1 MGMDRDR
8 DILSILRKIKAK
20 ENNPAVIVKIFLY
33 LLPDTTGFI
42 IKYFIRRRKKVFA
55 VRAINIR
62 HGLDSNIKPRW
73 GQISRKG
80 GKRKAR
86 RAYGCADAR

>member
-1 MGMDRDR
+1 M
-8 DILSILRKIKAK
+8 KAYK
-20 ENNPAVIVKIFLY
+20 NNAAVIVKIFLY

-55 VRAINIR
+55 VRAFNIR
-62 HGLDSNIKPRW
+62 HCFKNALVPCRG
-73 GQISRKG
+73 GISRKG

>member
-33 LLPDTTGFI
+33 LLPDRTGI
-42 IKYFIRRRKKVFA
+42 VIEYFIRRRKKVFA
-55 VRAINIR
+55 VRAFNIR
-62 HGLDSNIKPRW
+62 
-73 GQISRKG
+73 QISRKG

>member
-33 LLPDTTGFI
+33 LLPNGTGI
-42 IKYFIRRRKKVFA
+42 VIKYFIRRRKKVFT

-62 HGLDSNIKPRW
+62 HGLDSSIKPRW

-86 RAYGCADAR
+86 RAYGCANAR